1 MPREGFRIIH
11 KGAGVRDGLLREK
24 RLVLELTQKQVAE
37 KAKVA
42 LTSYQKFESGE
53 RNIRTASFDVACK
66 VLLALEMDPTAFYK
80 GEYVLGELTIFDSEG
95 HKYVRTGRLVSEDID
110 EQEAINVMRIHIRGG
125 AVIIPLKI
133 LRAMGNP
140 ETVQFLYQDDQKRLG
155 IKIAKAKEEN
165 TASVPK
171 EVYSGQWRGL
181 RIDDEGLVNKI
192 YEMMGREKGYYVG
205 EPILFEKGC
214 ILPLDTVCTSEYQI
228 DENRYFRLD
237 IRG

>member
-1 MPREGFRIIH
+1 MPREGFRIVHI
-11 KGAGVRDGLLREK
+11 GAGVRDGLLREK

-66 VLLALEMDPTAFYK
+66 VLLALEMDPTAFFK
-80 GEYVLGELTIFDSEG
+80 GEYVFGELTIFDSEG
-95 HKYVRTGRLVSEDID
+95 HKYVRSGRLVDEDID
-110 EQEAINVMRIHIRGG
+110 EQEAINVMRIHIRGR
-125 AVIIPLKI
+125 AVVIPLKI
-133 LRAMGNP
+133 LRAMGSP

-155 IKIAKAKEEN
+155 IKIAKSEEEN
-165 TASVPK
+165 AASIPK

-192 YEMMGREKGYYVG
+192 YEMLGKEKGNYVG
-205 EPILFEKGC
+205 EPTFFEKGC
-214 ILPLDTVCTSEYQI
+214 VLPLNTVCPSEYQI
-228 DENRYFRLD
+228 DEDRYFRLD
-237 IRG
+237 IKG